1 MELSIAIHD
10 FKNNILNTIN
20 ESHLPLSVVN
30 EIFLNFATQISQRAE
45 KEYENDL
52 IKLQQK
58 QDAEKGGNDG
68 DTTDST

>member
-30 EIFLNFATQISQRAE
+30 EIFLNFATQISQQAE
-45 KEYENDL
+45 KEYL
-52 IKLQQK
+52 SKI
-58 QDAEKGGNDG
+58 QDTEKGGNDG

>member
-10 FKNNILNTIN
+10 FKNKILNTIN

-30 EIFLNFATQISQRAE
+30 EIFINFATQISQQAE

-52 IKLQQK
+52 LKLQQK
-58 QDAEKGGNDG
+58 QDAEKGGTDG

>member
-30 EIFLNFATQISQRAE
+30 EIFLNFATQISQQAE

>member
-30 EIFLNFATQISQRAE
+30 EIFLNFATQISQQAE

-58 QDAEKGGNDG
+58 QDTEKGGNDG